1 MQRCTLLVICL
12 LAPFAACESQPMK
25 AKPRWEHPKGS
36 RMDVLEHA
44 LDVALKFLEKELDL
58 AQDRIDMGIELVEFL
73 KSAQEYKPEPEPE
86 PVGEQEPEPESGN
99 DYSDDPI
106 QSGGLNNEASQSGS
120 LMQKFSRFKPTRTKD
135 GALHMKL
142 AQKPGEESVY
152 KFKMDE
158 PKQLAKNANQEDS
171 PPPRT
176 GDGSIKREQPLSQP
190 GSVNPGHVIQD
201 HTIFR
206 QSILPNFQAGRIPIS
221 NDYGLYGGG
230 QAKTPS
236 SYGDYSQS
244 GRGDTGTAAYE
255 EVDNNYPG
263 NDYSNDYSDDYGNDY
278 SDDPI
283 QSGGLKNEASGSLL
297 EKFSKFKP
305 TRTKDGVLHMKLA
318 QKPGEESVYKF
329 KVDELRQLAKT
340 AHQVDARRR

>member
-1 MQRCTLLVICL
+1 MCL
-12 LAPFAACESQPMK
+12 CQI
-25 AKPRWEHPKGS
+25 
-36 RMDVLEHA
+36 
-44 LDVALKFLEKELDL
+44 FL
-58 AQDRIDMGIELVEFL
+58 
-73 KSAQEYKPEPEPE
+73 
-86 PVGEQEPEPESGN
+86 
-99 DYSDDPI
+99 
-106 QSGGLNNEASQSGS
+106 
-120 LMQKFSRFKPTRTKD
+120 
-135 GALHMKL
+135 
-142 AQKPGEESVY
+142 
-152 KFKMDE
+152 
-158 PKQLAKNANQEDS
+158 
-171 PPPRT
+171 PPL
-176 GDGSIKREQPLSQP
+176 Q
-190 GSVNPGHVIQD
+190 GHVIQD

-236 SYGDYSQS
+236 SYDDYSQS

-305 TRTKDGVLHMKLA
+305 TRTKDG
-318 QKPGEESVYKF
+318 GRKF
-329 KVDELRQLAKT
+329 YSHKDN
-340 AHQVDARRR
+340 

>member
-1 MQRCTLLVICL
+1 
-12 LAPFAACESQPMK
+12 
-25 AKPRWEHPKGS
+25 
-36 RMDVLEHA
+36 
-44 LDVALKFLEKELDL
+44 
-58 AQDRIDMGIELVEFL
+58 
-73 KSAQEYKPEPEPE
+73 
-86 PVGEQEPEPESGN
+86 
-99 DYSDDPI
+99 
-106 QSGGLNNEASQSGS
+106 
-120 LMQKFSRFKPTRTKD
+120 
-135 GALHMKL
+135 MKL
-142 AQKPGEESVY
+142 AQKPGEEAVY

-158 PKQLAKNANQEDS
+158 LKQLAKNAHQEDSPPPTPPPPGNDYSNDYGNDYSDDPTQSGGQKNEASGSLLEKFSKFKPTRTKDGVLQMKLAHKPGESVYKFKMNELKQLAKNAHQEDS
-171 PPPRT
+171 PPPRKPSSLRT
-176 GDGSIKREQPLSQP
+176 GAGSIKREQPLSQP

-297 EKFSKFKP
+297 E
-305 TRTKDGVLHMKLA
+305 VLKIQA
-318 QKPGEESVYKF
+318 NQ
-329 KVDELRQLAKT
+329 DE
-340 AHQVDARRR
+340 